1 MNIKSFLLPLTMGS
15 YLCSA
20 NISFARPISIHATSA
35 ELSSS
40 QEKNTENLTIDSRIK
55 TVDYNRNTIV
65 QLIGHTGF
73 QTTVEFEAGEVIETV
88 GIGDSTGWQV
98 TPNSAGSVLFLKP
111 TQVSPPT
118 NLSIITNRRHYNIE
132 LMSRSGEKVDRNA
145 ILYVLRFRVPAPK
158 QDKVEILPPPISP
171 VTPDQWNRN
180 YSYSGSEDLVPLEVF
195 DDGISTYFR
204 LSPGSE
210 TPAIFATS
218 KKEGNNLVNISVRG
232 PFLVVDRVGAEF
244 VMKLGRLETYIFNEA
259 IPSADKSDGPKRRE
273 QKRKRFLGIF

>member
-1 MNIKSFLLPLTMGS
+1 MNIKSLLLSLIIGS
-15 YLCSA
+15 YLCTA
-20 NISFARPISIHATSA
+20 HMVYAQAPTADEKPIAEQKNIAQPI
-35 ELSSS
+35 
-40 QEKNTENLTIDSRIK
+40 IDSRIK
-55 TVDYNRNTIV
+55 TVDYNRNMIV
-65 QLIGHTGF
+65 PLLGHTGF

-132 LMSRSGEKVDRNA
+132 LMSRSGEKVDRKS
-145 ILYVLRFRVPAPK
+145 ILYVLRFRVQAPK
-158 QDKVEILPPPISP
+158 QEKVEVLPPPISP
-171 VTPDQWNRN
+171 VVPEQWNRN

-218 KKEGNNLVNISVRG
+218 KKEGDNLVNISVRG
-232 PFLVVDRVGAEF
+232 PFLVVDRIGAEF
-244 VMKLGRLETYIFNEA
+244 VMKLGRSKTYIFNEA
-259 IPSADKSDGPKRRE
+259 IPTADMSGGPKRRE